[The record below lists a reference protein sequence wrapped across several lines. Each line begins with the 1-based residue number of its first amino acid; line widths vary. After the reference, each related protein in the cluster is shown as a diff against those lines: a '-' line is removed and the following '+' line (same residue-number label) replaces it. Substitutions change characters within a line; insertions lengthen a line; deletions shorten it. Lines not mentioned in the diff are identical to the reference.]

1 MSTQNMFLWKNKK
14 NVMRLTQLISYLAL
28 WTMDDAVLCVGHGS
42 MIDSFIITCLTVL
55 SYHCRRGRYIS
66 ARDNKFLL
74 IYIYIQQ
81 GLHVF
86 WDSEICLLFLQQ
98 NKGHVLMQKWS
109 SIISMIIIASGARA
123 VRYRMTD
130 TLKRIKVLLKHLC
143 LAFHLRDIGK
153 QCRLRSDV
161 A

>member
-1 MSTQNMFLWKNKK
+1 MSTQNMFLWKHKK
-14 NVMRLTQLISYLAL
+14 NVMRLPQLVSYLAL
-28 WTMDDAVLCVGHGS
+28 WTMDDAVLWIGHGS

-86 WDSEICLLFLQQ
+86 WDSENMFFAVFATKQRTCFDAKMIFHYFHDYRL
-98 NKGHVLMQKWS
+98 WS
-109 SIISMIIIASGARA
+109 HA

-130 TLKRIKVLLKHLC
+130 SLKRTKVLLKHLC
-143 LAFHLRDIGK
+143 LAFH
-153 QCRLRSDV
+153 
-161 A
+161 